1 MKNYKIVDMTVG
13 SPLKHILIFTIPL
26 VIGNIFQQLY
36 NMVDSIVVGQY
47 VGKAALAA
55 VGACGSMNFLFFSL
69 SFGLSNGVG
78 ILVSHRFGA
87 KDEEGIRKTISSA
100 YFVLTTISL
109 IITAIAFFLA
119 PVLLRLLDT
128 PPSIINDSISYIRVT
143 CLGILGIT
151 LYNGVAASL
160 RALGDSRT
168 PLYFLIFSSIMN
180 IVLDLVLV
188 INFNMGVVGV
198 ALATVISQYA
208 SAVVAFIYAFKN
220 VEYFKATK
228 EVFKP
233 DMDYVKQ
240 EIRLG
245 VPLSLQS
252 SMIAFSCLV
261 LQGVVNSFGENV
273 VAAFTI
279 TSRVEQLVQQ
289 PYNSIGT
296 ALMTYSGQ
304 NIGARKIDR
313 VNKGFW
319 QSAGIVAVFS
329 AIMIMVMYIFGDD
342 ISGIFVS
349 DTEVISMSYTALKI
363 TSPFYLA
370 LGMIYVPRSLLN
382 GCGDTGFAMI
392 NGITEVAGRIVF
404 SQLFLYFGLFGF
416 WSVWV
421 TTSATWAL
429 TSIVC
434 MMRFFSGVWMR
445 GMKGEKE
452 YRRRLKLSVPNM
464 AIRRV

>member
-1 MKNYKIVDMTVG
+1 MKKYKMVDMTVG
-13 SPLKHILIFTIPL
+13 SPLKHILLFKIPL
-26 VIGNIFQQLY
+26 VIGNLFQQLY

-47 VGKAALAA
+47 VGKTALAA

-87 KDEEGIRKTISSA
+87 KDEQGIRKTIASSF
-100 YFVLTTISL
+100 YVLTIVSVL
-109 IITAIAFFLA
+109 ITAVAFFLA
-119 PVLLRLLDT
+119 PVLLRVLDT
-128 PPSIINDSISYIRVT
+128 PSTIINDSIAYIRIT

-151 LYNGVAASL
+151 LYNGVSATL

-180 IVLDLVLV
+180 IALDLVFVL
-188 INFNMGVVGV
+188 NFGMGVVGV
-198 ALATVISQYA
+198 ALATIISQYA
-208 SAVVAFIYAFKN
+208 SAVVAYVYAFTS
-220 VEYFKATK
+220 VEYFKFAK
-228 EVFKP
+228 GEIKA
-233 DMDYVKQ
+233 DQDYIKK

-252 SMIAFSCLV
+252 SMIAISCLV

-296 ALMTYSGQ
+296 ALMTYAGQ
-304 NIGARKIDR
+304 NIGAKNIER
-313 VNKGFW
+313 VKKGFW
-319 QSAGIVAVFS
+319 QAAGLVAIFS
-329 AIMIMVMYIFGDD
+329 CIMVAVMYIFGAG
-342 ISGIFVS
+342 ISRIFVS
-349 DTEVISMSYTALKI
+349 DADVIKMSYTALKI

-382 GCGDTGFAMI
+382 GCGDAGFAMI
-392 NGITEVAGRIVF
+392 NGFTEVFGRIVF
-404 SQLFLYFGLFGF
+404 SQMFLILGLFGF

-421 TTSATWAL
+421 TTAATWAL
-429 TSIVC
+429 TSVIC

-445 GMKGEKE
+445 GVGVAP
-452 YRRRLKLSVPNM
+452 RRRLHLVSPKTLARKN
-464 AIRRV
+464 

>member
-1 MKNYKIVDMTVG
+1 MKKYKMVDMTVG

-26 VIGNIFQQLY
+26 VIGNLFQQLY

-47 VGKAALAA
+47 VGKTALAA

-87 KDEEGIRKTISSA
+87 KDEEGIRKTIASS
-100 YFVLTTISL
+100 YYVLTIVSVL
-109 IITAIAFFLA
+109 ITTIAFFLA

-128 PPSIINDSISYIRVT
+128 PSTIINDSIAYIRVT

-151 LYNGVAASL
+151 LYNGVSATL

-168 PLYFLIFSSIMN
+168 PLYFLIFSSILN
-180 IVLDLVLV
+180 IALDLVFVL
-188 INFNMGVVGV
+188 NFGMGVVGV
-198 ALATVISQYA
+198 ALATIISQYS
-208 SAVVAFIYAFKN
+208 SAVVAYVYAFKN
-220 VEYFKATK
+220 VEYFKFAK
-228 EVFKP
+228 GELKA
-233 DMDYVKQ
+233 DHNYIKQ

-252 SMIAFSCLV
+252 SMIAVSCLV

-296 ALMTYSGQ
+296 ALMTYAGQ
-304 NIGARKIDR
+304 NIGAGNIER
-313 VNKGFW
+313 VKKGFW
-319 QSAGIVAVFS
+319 QAAGLVAGFS
-329 AIMIMVMYIFGDD
+329 CIMVAVMYIFGAG
-342 ISGIFVS
+342 ISRIFVS
-349 DTEVISMSYTALKI
+349 DAEVIKMSYTALKI

-370 LGMIYVPRSLLN
+370 LGMIYVPRALLN
-382 GCGDTGFAMI
+382 GCGDAGFAMI
-392 NGITEVAGRIVF
+392 NGITEVAGRILF
-404 SQLFLYFGLFGF
+404 SHFMLFFGLFGF

-421 TTSATWAL
+421 TTGATWLL

-434 MMRFFSGVWMR
+434 MLRFFSGVWMR
-445 GMKGEKE
+445 KAEVSP
-452 YRRRLKLSVPNM
+452 RRRLHLTVPR
-464 AIRRV
+464 ALVRKA

>member
-1 MKNYKIVDMTVG
+1 MKKYKIVDMTSG

-26 VIGNIFQQLY
+26 VIGNLFQQLY

-47 VGKAALAA
+47 VGKTALAA

-87 KDEEGIRKTISSA
+87 KDEQGIRKTIASS
-100 YFVLTTISL
+100 YYVLTTVSVL
-109 IITAIAFFLA
+109 ITTIAFFLA

-128 PPSIINDSISYIRVT
+128 PSTIINDSTAYIRVT

-151 LYNGVAASL
+151 LYNGVAATL

-168 PLYFLIFSSIMN
+168 PLYFLIFSSILN
-180 IVLDLVLV
+180 IALDLVFV

-198 ALATVISQYA
+198 ALATIISQYA
-208 SAVVAFIYAFKN
+208 SAVVAYVYAFRN
-220 VEYFKATK
+220 VEYFKVSK
-228 EVFKP
+228 EDRKA
-233 DMDYVKQ
+233 DRNYIKQ

-252 SMIAFSCLV
+252 SMIAVSCLV

-296 ALMTYSGQ
+296 ALMTYAGQ
-304 NIGARKIDR
+304 NIGARNIER
-313 VNKGFW
+313 VKKGFW
-319 QSAGIVAVFS
+319 QAAGLVAVFS
-329 AIMIMVMYIFGDD
+329 CIMVAVMYIFGAG
-342 ISGIFVS
+342 ISRIFVS
-349 DTEVISMSYTALKI
+349 DAEVIKMSYTALKI

-370 LGMIYVPRSLLN
+370 LGMIYVPRALLN
-382 GCGDTGFAMI
+382 GCGDAGFAMI
-392 NGITEVAGRIVF
+392 NGITEVAGRILF
-404 SQLFLYFGLFGF
+404 SHFMLFFGFFGF

-421 TTSATWAL
+421 TTGATWLL

-434 MMRFFSGVWMR
+434 MLRFFSGVWMR
-445 GMKGEKE
+445 KAEVRP
-452 YRRRLKLSVPNM
+452 RRRLHLTVPR
-464 AIRRV
+464 ALVRKA

>member
-1 MKNYKIVDMTVG
+1 MQKYKMVDMTFG
-13 SPLKHILIFTIPL
+13 SPLKHILVFTIPL
-26 VIGNIFQQLY
+26 VIGNLFQQLY

-47 VGKAALAA
+47 VGKTALAA

-87 KDEEGIRKTISSA
+87 KDDEGIRKTIASSF
-100 YFVLTTISL
+100 YVLSIVSVA
-109 IITAIAFFLA
+109 IMAIAFFLA

-128 PPSIINDSISYIRVT
+128 PSTIINDSIAYIRVT

-151 LYNGVAASL
+151 LYNGVAATL

-188 INFNMGVVGV
+188 LNFGMGVVGV
-198 ALATVISQYA
+198 ALATIISQYA
-208 SAVVAFIYAFKN
+208 SAIIAYIYAFGR
-220 VEYFKATK
+220 VQYFKDIKGNIRA
-228 EVFKP
+228 
-233 DMDYVKQ
+233 DQDYIKK

-252 SMIAFSCLV
+252 SMIAISCLV

-296 ALMTYSGQ
+296 ALMTYAGQ

-313 VNKGFW
+313 VKKGFW
-319 QSAGIVAVFS
+319 QSAGIVAIFS
-329 AIMIMVMYIFGDD
+329 AVMVAVMFLFGDN
-342 ISGIFVS
+342 ISRIFVS
-349 DTEVISMSYTALKI
+349 DLSVIKMSSMALRI

-392 NGITEVAGRIVF
+392 NGITEVAGRIIFSNVF
-404 SQLFLYFGLFGF
+404 LFFGLFGF

-434 MMRFFSGVWMR
+434 MMRFFSGVWKHGIESESGR
-445 GMKGEKE
+445 
-452 YRRRLKLSVPNM
+452 RRRLKLVVPK
-464 AIRRV
+464 AIIR

>member
-1 MKNYKIVDMTVG
+1 MQKYKIVDMTTG
-13 SPLKHILIFTIPL
+13 SPLKHILVFTIPL
-26 VIGNIFQQLY
+26 VIGNLFQQLY

-47 VGKAALAA
+47 VGKTALAA

-87 KDEEGIRKTISSA
+87 KDEEGIRKTIASSF
-100 YFVLTTISL
+100 YVLTIVSVAIMT
-109 IITAIAFFLA
+109 IAFFLA

-128 PPSIINDSISYIRVT
+128 PSTIINDSIDYIRVT

-151 LYNGVAASL
+151 LYNGVAATL

-168 PLYFLIFSSIMN
+168 PLYFLIFSSVMN

-188 INFNMGVVGV
+188 LNFGMGVVGV
-198 ALATVISQYA
+198 ALATIISQYA
-208 SAVVAFIYAFKN
+208 SAIVAYIYAFKS
-220 VEYFKATK
+220 VQYFKDIKGAIK
-228 EVFKP
+228 A
-233 DMDYVKQ
+233 DHYYVKQ

-252 SMIAFSCLV
+252 SMIAISCLV

-279 TSRVEQLVQQ
+279 TSRVDQLVQQ

-296 ALMTYSGQ
+296 ALMTYAGQ

-319 QSAGIVAVFS
+319 QSAGIVAIFS
-329 AIMIMVMYIFGDD
+329 AIMVAVMFLFGDN
-342 ISGIFVS
+342 ISRIFV
-349 DTEVISMSYTALKI
+349 
-363 TSPFYLA
+363 
-370 LGMIYVPRSLLN
+370 
-382 GCGDTGFAMI
+382 
-392 NGITEVAGRIVF
+392 
-404 SQLFLYFGLFGF
+404 
-416 WSVWV
+416 
-421 TTSATWAL
+421 
-429 TSIVC
+429 
-434 MMRFFSGVWMR
+434 
-445 GMKGEKE
+445 
-452 YRRRLKLSVPNM
+452 
-464 AIRRV
+464 

>member
-1 MKNYKIVDMTVG
+1 MKKYKIVDMTSG

-26 VIGNIFQQLY
+26 VIGNLFQQLY

-47 VGKAALAA
+47 VGKTALAA

-87 KDEEGIRKTISSA
+87 KDEQGIRKTIASS
-100 YFVLTTISL
+100 YYVLTTVSVL
-109 IITAIAFFLA
+109 ITTIAFFLA

-128 PPSIINDSISYIRVT
+128 PSTIINDSIAYIRVT

-151 LYNGVAASL
+151 LYNGVAATL

-168 PLYFLIFSSIMN
+168 PLYFLIFSSILN
-180 IVLDLVLV
+180 IALDLVFV

-198 ALATVISQYA
+198 ALATIISQYA
-208 SAVVAFIYAFKN
+208 SAVVAYVYAFRN
-220 VEYFKATK
+220 VEYFKVSK
-228 EVFKP
+228 EDRKADRNFI
-233 DMDYVKQ
+233 KQ

-252 SMIAFSCLV
+252 SMIAVSCLV

-296 ALMTYSGQ
+296 ALMTYAGQ
-304 NIGARKIDR
+304 NIGAGNIER
-313 VNKGFW
+313 VKKGFW
-319 QSAGIVAVFS
+319 QAAGLVAGFS
-329 AIMIMVMYIFGDD
+329 CIMVAVMYIFGAG
-342 ISGIFVS
+342 ISRIFVS
-349 DTEVISMSYTALKI
+349 DAEVIKMSYTALKI
-363 TSPFYLA
+363 TSPFYFA
-370 LGMIYVPRSLLN
+370 LGMIYVPRALLN
-382 GCGDTGFAMI
+382 GCGDAGFAMI
-392 NGITEVAGRIVF
+392 NGITEVAGRILF
-404 SQLFLYFGLFGF
+404 SHFMLFFGFFGF

-421 TTSATWAL
+421 TTGATWLL

-434 MMRFFSGVWMR
+434 MLRFFSGVWMR
-445 GMKGEKE
+445 KASIRP
-452 YRRRLKLSVPNM
+452 RRRLHLTVPR
-464 AIRRV
+464 ALVRKA

>member
-1 MKNYKIVDMTVG
+1 MKKYKIVDMTSG

-26 VIGNIFQQLY
+26 VIGNLFQQLY

-47 VGKAALAA
+47 VGKTALAA

-87 KDEEGIRKTISSA
+87 KDEQGIRKTIASS
-100 YFVLTTISL
+100 YYVLTTVSVL
-109 IITAIAFFLA
+109 ITTIAFFLA

-128 PPSIINDSISYIRVT
+128 PSTIINDSIAYIRVT

-151 LYNGVAASL
+151 LYNGVAATL

-168 PLYFLIFSSIMN
+168 PLYFLIFSSILN
-180 IVLDLVLV
+180 IALDLVFV

-198 ALATVISQYA
+198 ALATIISQYA
-208 SAVVAFIYAFKN
+208 SAVVAYVYAFRN
-220 VEYFKATK
+220 VEYFKVSK
-228 EVFKP
+228 EDRKADRNFI
-233 DMDYVKQ
+233 KQ

-252 SMIAFSCLV
+252 SMIAVSCLV

-296 ALMTYSGQ
+296 ALMTYAGQ
-304 NIGARKIDR
+304 NIGAGNIER
-313 VNKGFW
+313 VKKGFW
-319 QSAGIVAVFS
+319 QAAGLVAGFS
-329 AIMIMVMYIFGDD
+329 CIMVAVMYIFGAG
-342 ISGIFVS
+342 ISRIFVS
-349 DTEVISMSYTALKI
+349 DAEVIKMSYTALKI

-370 LGMIYVPRSLLN
+370 LGMIYVPRALLN
-382 GCGDTGFAMI
+382 GCGDAGFAMI
-392 NGITEVAGRIVF
+392 NGITEVAGRILF
-404 SQLFLYFGLFGF
+404 SHFMLFFGFFGF

-421 TTSATWAL
+421 TTGATWLL

-434 MMRFFSGVWMR
+434 MLRFFSGVWMR
-445 GMKGEKE
+445 KASIRP
-452 YRRRLKLSVPNM
+452 RRRLHLTVPR
-464 AIRRV
+464 ALVRKA